1 MRKIIDKWLERI
13 LCALLS
19 ILVVDVLW
27 QVASRYILADPS
39 SVTDEIAGFLLVWVG
54 LFGAAYCFGQGEH
67 LAVDILQQ
75 YISDKMKRRLDYF
88 INVVVMLFAL
98 TVMTIGGVWLVY
110 TRFSLGVTSP
120 ALMLNL
126 GYVYAVLPLSGVLT
140 IYFAS
145 HNILRFIKESF
156 NTK

>member
-1 MRKIIDKWLERI
+1 MRKIIDKTLEQI

-19 ILVVDVLW
+19 ILVIDVLW

-54 LFGAAYCFGQGEH
+54 LLGAAYCFGQGEH
-67 LAVDILQQ
+67 LAVDIIQQ
-75 YISDKMKRRLDYF
+75 YISDKAKHRLDLF
-88 INVVVMLFAL
+88 INIVVILFAL

-120 ALMLNL
+120 ALTLNL

-140 IYFAS
+140 LYFALC
-145 HNILRFIKESF
+145 NIIRLIKE
-156 NTK
+156 